1 MVFHTID
8 YLLFLP
14 AVLAAYLLLPWRGQ
28 NALLI
33 LAGYIFYGW
42 IHPWYCLL
50 LASTTL
56 IDFACA
62 RWIAASSSPRRRK
75 QFLALSVVTNFT
87 SLAYFKYAG
96 LITGNVTAA
105 LAAIGIVP
113 APWVLEVALP
123 AGISFFTFQNVAYV
137 TDVYRGHVPA
147 RRSLLDYGCFASF
160 FPQLVAGPIERADN
174 LLRQV
179 CAPRHPTPIRA
190 RSGLVLILW
199 GLFEKVVIADS
210 AALLADKVFSLSNP
224 SFPILWGGVLAFGVQ
239 IYADFSAYTDI
250 ARGSAR
256 LLGFE
261 LRENFNH
268 PYLAQ
273 SPPDF
278 WRRWHMSLSTWFRD
292 YVYIPLGGSRH
303 GPEKTIRNLIITFFL
318 SGLWHGASWNFVL
331 WGLFHGVLVAFWPH
345 LALTFGLMNF
355 GWLLFREH
363 SFEMIWRG
371 LKLNPLAASAADW
384 RMGTGLAVE
393 AFLYGIPLT
402 VLYPIAQRLRLIP
415 AADDARLFTW
425 RWTIIQGATA
435 GLCLVG
441 VVALRCSVG
450 SDFIYFQF

>member
-1 MVFHTID
+1 
-8 YLLFLP
+8 
-14 AVLAAYLLLPWRGQ
+14 
-28 NALLI
+28 
-33 LAGYIFYGW
+33 
-42 IHPWYCLL
+42 
-50 LASTTL
+50 
-56 IDFACA
+56 
-62 RWIAASSSPRRRK
+62 
-75 QFLALSVVTNFT
+75 
-87 SLAYFKYAG
+87 
-96 LITGNVTAA
+96 
-105 LAAIGIVP
+105 
-113 APWVLEVALP
+113 
-123 AGISFFTFQNVAYV
+123 
-137 TDVYRGHVPA
+137 
-147 RRSLLDYGCFASF
+147 
-160 FPQLVAGPIERADN
+160 
-174 LLRQV
+174 
-179 CAPRHPTPIRA
+179 
-190 RSGLVLILW
+190 
-199 GLFEKVVIADS
+199 
-210 AALLADKVFSLSNP
+210 
-224 SFPILWGGVLAFGVQ
+224 
-239 IYADFSAYTDI
+239 
-250 ARGSAR
+250 
-256 LLGFE
+256 
-261 LRENFNH
+261 
-268 PYLAQ
+268 
-273 SPPDF
+273 
-278 WRRWHMSLSTWFRD
+278 MSLSTWFRD

-345 LALTFGLMNF
+345 LAKWMPLLARSGGWAGAAFRVALTFGLMNF